1 MKRRL
6 SVTILAWV
14 FIAVGSLG
22 LATGLIQL
30 LTITS
35 RGSVSSVHRH
45 YLTESGFILLSGL
58 IAAIGGAGL
67 LHGFRWARW
76 LCILW
81 MAFHLV
87 LSIWHSPVEVIFH
100 VLMLMGMIY
109 LLFWN
114 RRKQVIDD
122 VGSPDSK

>member
-14 FIAVGSLG
+14 FIVVGSLG
-22 LATGLIQL
+22 LATGLIEL
-30 LTITS
+30 LTITR
-35 RGSVSSVHRH
+35 RGGLSSLSRH
-45 YLTESGFILLSGL
+45 YLTESGLILLSGL

-67 LHGFRWARW
+67 LRGFTWARW
-76 LCILW
+76 LCVFW
-81 MAFHLV
+81 MAFHVV

-100 VLMLMGMIY
+100 VGMLIGLIY

-114 RRKQVIDD
+114 RPAQVI
-122 VGSPDSK
+122 GN

>member
-1 MKRRL
+1 MMKRRL

-14 FIAVGSLG
+14 FIVVGSLG

-35 RGSVSSVHRH
+35 RGGLPSLNRH
-45 YLTESGFILLSGL
+45 YLTESGLTLLSGL

-67 LHGFRWARW
+67 FHGFRWARW
-76 LCILW
+76 LCIIW
-81 MAFHLV
+81 MAFHVV

-100 VLMLMGMIY
+100 VAMLIGIIY

-114 RRKQVIDD
+114 RSTHVIED
-122 VGSPDSK
+122 

>member
-1 MKRRL
+1 MMKRRL

-14 FIAVGSLG
+14 FIVVGSLG

-35 RGSVSSVHRH
+35 RGSLLSLNRH
-45 YLTESGFILLSGL
+45 YLTESGLILLSGL
-58 IAAIGGAGL
+58 VAAIGGAGL

-81 MAFHLV
+81 MAFHVV

-100 VLMLMGMIY
+100 LVMLIGMIY

-114 RRKQVIDD
+114 K
-122 VGSPDSK
+122 

>member
-35 RGSVSSVHRH
+35 RGSLLSLNRH
-45 YLTESGFILLSGL
+45 YLTESGLMLFSSL

-67 LHGFRWARW
+67 LHGFSWARW
-76 LCILW
+76 LCIFW
-81 MAFHLV
+81 MAFHVV

-100 VLMLMGMIY
+100 VVMLIGMIY
-109 LLFWN
+109 LLFW
-114 RRKQVIDD
+114 
-122 VGSPDSK
+122 SK